1 MEYYSAFRKEILTH
15 AATWMNSEDI
25 MLNEVSL
32 SQKDKY
38 FNSTHTRYLRVIT
51 FRQTQSRMVVGWG
64 WGEQWGRK
72 RGVIL

>member
-15 AATWMNSEDI
+15 AAAWMNSEDI

-38 FNSTHTRYLRVIT
+38 FDSTHVGVLRSHQI
-51 FRQTQSRMVVGWG
+51 QTDRKLEWWWARAGVSSGKQS
-64 WGEQWGRK
+64 
-72 RGVIL
+72 GVI